1 MLHLTGEERAKK
13 EGAVEGFCLLLNVRS
28 FVWQTHGICVYRAPL
43 RADGVKHTVCGE
55 SLYADDFSTWD
66 GEPCCFATPAH
77 RITGNHEEKQIGQG
91 PFSRPRADRMHRL
104 FIRRCEKPTVAFF
117 VRWKRGKH
125 GHRSCPKPAWMLFPV
140 SRRSQ
145 TSTQCPHV
153 AALATPRSVTHM
165 MRSCQLAAAGTVAR
179 AHYGLGATAG
189 GCCMGAGV
197 AHTRCLLQKVGACK
211 RPGAPPAA

>member
-1 MLHLTGEERAKK
+1 MPSAAPRHMVAHRNQVLHLTGEERAKK
-13 EGAVEGFCLLLNVRS
+13 EVAGEGFCLPLNVRS

-77 RITGNHEEKQIGQG
+77 RITGNHEEKQSGKRL
-91 PFSRPRADRMHRL
+91 SLVRAPTGCNAS

-125 GHRSCPKPAWMLFPV
+125 GHRSCPKLAWTLFP
-140 SRRSQ
+140 
-145 TSTQCPHV
+145 
-153 AALATPRSVTHM
+153 A
-165 MRSCQLAAAGTVAR
+165 
-179 AHYGLGATAG
+179 
-189 GCCMGAGV
+189 
-197 AHTRCLLQKVGACK
+197 
-211 RPGAPPAA
+211 